1 MFNNFWQRISDK
13 VFLSFVGSYLIG
25 SWAIIQFVD
34 WIVNRYNYA
43 ASWTDV
49 FLSFFIFLLPGILMV
64 AWRKTGTSTTNR
76 FSIGILSVNILLATL
91 ISFFG
96 FNSEV
101 SAKPEKIRLTTDEGE
116 EIVRM
121 VPNQALTKRLV
132 IFPFQGAGL
141 DKWQAL
147 GWSMLQ
153 SLDIE
158 QDNRISTYNGFH
170 SYFQYLVK
178 DYNYDL
184 FDDIPFSIQRKISQD
199 NLADYWT
206 TCHIGDSIQYK
217 VYSSNDGLEFMSKS
231 YPKTDI
237 YASMDDFTQS
247 LEAALYNQEVFG
259 KQKKIIDLPASELL
273 NAKEDAVELYLKS
286 KVASDLE
293 NDHTTAIELL
303 ENALKIDPNFALA
316 HAQYGLEQFHVGNA
330 TASIPA
336 IEKAMGLMAPLP
348 ERLQFNIKMGYYQF
362 NNDVEKLIRLLKMWQ
377 KLYPSDYNPYE
388 RLFGYYQAIGKLD
401 EANKVGEEALEAGH
415 TGPMLLNLAELNIAL
430 SNLDKAEEYLKMYQ
444 ATYPDKATDT
454 KAFGE
459 LYLQQGAF
467 DKAIN
472 FFEELTVL
480 NPSDHSGY
488 LYLADAYKKDGDFV
502 KAEKTITTALRV
514 SNTLQDTTGCYSKME
529 SILAEQGKM
538 SAAITL
544 MEKRWALLRTIQ
556 PENSVGRE
564 IMYDF
569 IVNRYKSIGRQE
581 EVKEIITQMA
591 KKIETNE
598 MDLTCLFLINYH
610 MAIEDGEAIKKSMEQ
625 CGDVI
630 QTTSGDLIYTYVEGQ
645 RDMYLGNTK
654 AAIPKLE
661 MFVDSS
667 GTGSTVMS
675 ELLLAK
681 CYALDKQF
689 GKAQNLYEKAL
700 KTQPNDANILS
711 DYATCLKA
719 ANKTD
724 AARKAVSKALI
735 IWKDADPNFSDVVA
749 ARALLAEIGE

>member
-1 MFNNFWQRISDK
+1 MISNIGQRISDK
-13 VFLSFVGSYLIG
+13 VFLSFVGSYLVG

-34 WIVNRYNYA
+34 WLVTRYGHA

-49 FLSFFIFLLPGILMV
+49 FLSFFLILLPGILIA
-64 AWRKTGTSTTNR
+64 AWRKTASQAKKR
-76 FSIGILSVNILLATL
+76 SSVGILSANVLLATL
-91 ISFFG
+91 ISFFA
-96 FNSEV
+96 FNNEA
-101 SAKPEKIRLTTDEGE
+101 SAKSEKITLTNDEGE
-116 EIVRM
+116 EIVRI
-121 VPNQALTKRLV
+121 VPNQSLTKRLV
-132 IFPFQGAGL
+132 VFPFQGDGI

-158 QDNRISTYNGFH
+158 QDNRISTFNGFH

-184 FDDIPFSIQRKISQD
+184 FDDIPFSIQRKIAQD

-217 VYSSNDGLEFMSKS
+217 VYSSNDGLEFISKF

-259 KQKKIIDLPASELL
+259 KQKKIIDLPAAELL
-273 NAKEDAVELYLKS
+273 NAKEEAVELYLKS
-286 KVASDLE
+286 RVVSDLE
-293 NDHTTAIELL
+293 NDHATALELL
-303 ENALKIDPNFALA
+303 ERSLKVDPNFALA
-316 HAQYGLEQFHVGNA
+316 HAQYAIEQYHAGNA
-330 TASIPA
+330 TESIPA
-336 IEKAMGLMAPLP
+336 IEKAMSLMAPLP
-348 ERLQFNIKMGYYQF
+348 ERLQFNIKVGYYRF
-362 NNDVEKLIRLLKMWQ
+362 KNDIEKLIRLLEMWQ

-388 RLFGYYQAIGKLD
+388 QLFTYYQAIGKLD

-415 TGPMLLNLAELNIAL
+415 TGPMLLNLAELNIAM

-488 LYLADAYKKDGDFV
+488 LYLADAYKETGDFV

-514 SNTLQDTTGCYSKME
+514 SNTLQDTTGCYDKME

-538 SAAITL
+538 SAAISL
-544 MEKRWALLRTIQ
+544 MEERWALLRTIH

-564 IMYDF
+564 VMFDF
-569 IVNRYKSIGRQE
+569 IVNRYASIGRQE
-581 EVKEIITQMA
+581 EVKEIITKMA
-591 KKIETNE
+591 KNMETSQ
-598 MDLTCLFLINYH
+598 MDLTCLLLINYY

-625 CGDVI
+625 CGDAI
-630 QTTSGDLIYTYVEGQ
+630 KTTSGDLIYAYAEGQ

-667 GTGSTVMS
+667 GTGSTVLG

-681 CYALDKQF
+681 CYSLDKQF
-689 GKAQNLYEKAL
+689 GKAKNLYEKAL
-700 KTQPNDANILS
+700 KTQPNDANILY
-711 DYATCLKA
+711 DYAYCLKA
-719 ANKTD
+719 GNKTD
-724 AARKAVSKALI
+724 AARKAVSKALV
-735 IWKDADPNFSDVVA
+735 IWKDADPNFSDAKA